1 MNRYNEERITS
12 IELAW
17 RTGYYRLVSF
27 NVIDIMIIR
36 TLFNKGSRV
45 PLRGKVNEA
54 VTTGVRVVDT
64 ILPIGR
70 GQRQLIIGDR
80 FTGKTSIYINTII
93 NQNRNNYIKSVEG
106 FGCKRVLGV

>member
-1 MNRYNEERITS
+1 MVAVT
-12 IELAW
+12 L
-17 RTGYYRLVSF
+17 LF
-27 NVIDIMIIR
+27 KMLDIMIIR

-80 FTGKTSIYINTII
+80 FTGKTSIYIQSII